1 MAKRNSRAASTPE
14 GVASSVVRKFRRER
28 IVGRYVANPA
38 VALLGRLGVRTTFAT
53 ELETVG
59 RKSGRSRRV
68 PVSARFDDAGAWVIS
83 QHGRRSGWAL
93 NVTDDPHV
101 FVRQGN
107 RWRSG
112 VARFVP
118 EDDPSARARTF
129 ATSPLLA
136 PIVAATFRTLQSD
149 PISVRIDFTD

>member
-1 MAKRNSRAASTPE
+1 MQKRNSTAGA
-14 GVASSVVRKFRRER
+14 VSSAVRKFRRER
-28 IVGRYVANPA
+28 IVGRYLANPA

-59 RKSGRSRRV
+59 RKSGRARRV
-68 PVSARFDDAGAWVIS
+68 PVSANFDAMGAWVIS

-101 FVRQGN
+101 RVRQGN
-107 RWRSG
+107 QWRSG
-112 VARFVP
+112 TARFVP
-118 EDDPSARARTF
+118 ADDPTARARTF

-136 PIVAATFRTLQSD
+136 PIVAATFRALQSD